1 MKMKKH
7 FVGRES
13 YDPEQV
19 GQLCGRDEVKGIVLG
34 DLFCQKRMFR
44 NGIADLVLLTD
55 QVLSSGKT
63 VIYQAPLYVTS
74 RNADEVASVLNLM
87 DGYGK
92 ESYVIVQDFGTAE
105 MAACDCS
112 NIRLIWGQLGRV
124 RERRYSD
131 DFLLFLKEKGFTG
144 METGDPDFAERLR
157 SFGLVPFFNTAVLQY
172 QTLGRICYVEYQTGR
187 CDPGLCHTGCL
198 SLRAEHEE
206 FEMTVD
212 GYMLGKKY
220 RPVPE
225 QTLREICAGQNAE
238 LIVRENINETGE

>member
-1 MKMKKH
+1 
-7 FVGRES
+7 
-13 YDPEQV
+13 
-19 GQLCGRDEVKGIVLG
+19 
-34 DLFCQKRMFR
+34 
-44 NGIADLVLLTD
+44 
-55 QVLSSGKT
+55 
-63 VIYQAPLYVTS
+63 
-74 RNADEVASVLNLM
+74 
-87 DGYGK
+87 
-92 ESYVIVQDFGTAE
+92 
-105 MAACDCS
+105 
-112 NIRLIWGQLGRV
+112 
-124 RERRYSD
+124 
-131 DFLLFLKEKGFTG
+131 

-198 SLRAEHEE
+198 SLRAEQEE

-225 QTLREICAGQNAE
+225 QTVREICAGQNAE